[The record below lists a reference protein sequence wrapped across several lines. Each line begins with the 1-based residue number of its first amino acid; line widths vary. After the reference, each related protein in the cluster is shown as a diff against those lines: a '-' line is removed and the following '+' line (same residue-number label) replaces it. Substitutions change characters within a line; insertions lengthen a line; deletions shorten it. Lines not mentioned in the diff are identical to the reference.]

1 MKVFIINGNYQ
12 YQSMFVKAG
21 WDITD
26 DFFKADLIQFTGG
39 EDVTPEI
46 YGEINTNSHNN
57 FNRDLIE
64 AGYFA
69 LAIRCNKPMAG
80 ICRGGQFLN
89 VMCGGKMIQHVEGH
103 AIHGTHEIV
112 TNDAELIQVTS
123 THHQMMVPEKYSAE
137 LVAWGNIVHKADDKF
152 HPDYEEYDS
161 EVLYFNENCLCF
173 QPHPEFPGYE
183 DCTAF
188 YFKLLDEYLGLRS

>member
-26 DFFKADLIQFTGG
+26 DFFKANLIQFTGG

-46 YGEINTNSHNN
+46 YGKTNTNSYNN

-89 VMCGGKMIQHVEGH
+89 VMCGGKMIQDISGH
-103 AIHGTHEIV
+103 AIRGTHTINIFSDGMNIIDMIE
-112 TNDAELIQVTS
+112 VTS
-123 THHQMMVPEKYSAE
+123 THHQEIVPSVEARLIGE
-137 LVAWGNIVHKADDKF
+137 ADDGVAEVIF
-152 HPDYEEYDS
+152 YE
-161 EVLYFNENCLCF
+161 NNNCLCF
-173 QPHPEFPGYE
+173 QPHPEFPG
-183 DCTAF
+183 
-188 YFKLLDEYLGLRS
+188 

>member
-46 YGEINTNSHNN
+46 YGKTNTNSYNN

-89 VMCGGKMIQHVEGH
+89 VMCGGKMHQHVDGH
-103 AIHGTHEIV
+103 ATGKMHGIITTDGDVIS
-112 TNDAELIQVTS
+112 VTS
-123 THHQMMVPEKYSAE
+123 THHQMMIPSDNAVVLATAK
-137 LVAWGNIVHKADDKF
+137 IVGDEDTEIVYYPDDSVF
-152 HPDYEEYDS
+152 
-161 EVLYFNENCLCF
+161 CF
-173 QPHPEFPGYE
+173 QPHPEFSKGSCQ
-183 DCTAF
+183 DL
-188 YFKLLDEYLGLRS
+188 YFKYLDKLFYYGEH